1 MYEDAEVLYAEVKR
15 DGEAILEEALC
26 VLFPGSVPV
35 IPSMR
40 SKSLGGSSKLIGFNT
55 TFFPRWDITRIPSL
69 SKAGPALKNLILQAS
84 EDGKEGY
91 GIMHC
96 AGGGSVGELK
106 HPSSGLHELIKPV
119 SGKFAWSSCLKNSA
133 LMVYKYIQMD
143 QTTSFLGMQ
152 AFK

>member
-1 MYEDAEVLYAEVKR
+1 MVYEDAEVLYAQVKR
-15 DGEAILEEALC
+15 DGEAILDDALC

-35 IPSMR
+35 MPSMR
-40 SKSLGGSSKLIGFNT
+40 SKSLGGSSKVIGFNT
-55 TFFPRWDITRIPSL
+55 TFFPRWDIIRIPSL
-69 SKAGPALKNLILQAS
+69 AKAGPALKNLILQAS

-119 SGKFAWSSCLKNSA
+119 SGEFALFVSFTPSA
-133 LMVYKYIQMD
+133 HVYKST
-143 QTTSFLGMQ
+143 QTDRTTLFLGML
-152 AFK
+152 AFR